1 MEPVSV
7 GDWHN
12 QSSRHPCARHRGP
25 CLAIGQDQF
34 LNESNHMSQYG
45 KIELERKLIDVSI
58 DSVGDDGRFEG
69 YASLFDRVDMS
80 RDIVERGAFAK
91 AIARRGAGGVRMLF
105 QHDPAQPIGAW
116 TSLAEDEYGLKVRG
130 RLSPGSNK
138 AREVRALI
146 RDGALDG
153 LSIGFKVARGRTDP
167 KTGIRHIREADL
179 WEISVVT
186 FPMQEGARISLN
198 GEGLPTTREFE
209 RWLTRDARLTRKE
222 ARHVVSH
229 GFASLRRER
238 DAAPAGTTALAEAIR
253 RAAHQI
259 NERTNLR

>member
-1 MEPVSV
+1 M
-7 GDWHN
+7 
-12 QSSRHPCARHRGP
+12 Q
-25 CLAIGQDQF
+25 
-34 LNESNHMSQYG
+34 
-45 KIELERKLIDVSI
+45 LERKLIDVAI
-58 DSVGDDGRFEG
+58 EGVEDDGTFEG

-91 AIARRGAGGVRMLF
+91 AIAKRGAGGIRMLF

-116 TSLAEDEYGLKVRG
+116 TAIAEDEYGLKVRG
-130 RLSPGSNK
+130 RLSPGSVK

-167 KTGIRHIREADL
+167 RTGIRHIREADL

-186 FPMQEGARISLN
+186 FPMQEGARISLK
-198 GEGLPTTREFE
+198 GESLPTTREFE
-209 RWLTRDARLTRKE
+209 RWLTRDAQLTRKE
-222 ARHVVSH
+222 ARHVVTH

-238 DAAPAGTTALAEAIR
+238 DAVPTGAAALAEAIR
-253 RAAHQI
+253 KAARQI

>member
-1 MEPVSV
+1 MS
-7 GDWHN
+7 
-12 QSSRHPCARHRGP
+12 
-25 CLAIGQDQF
+25 
-34 LNESNHMSQYG
+34 ESAKMR
-45 KIELERKLIDVSI
+45 LERKLIDVSI
-58 DSVGDDGRFEG
+58 EGVEDDSTFEG

-105 QHDPAQPIGAW
+105 QHDPAQPIGSW
-116 TSLAEDEYGLKVRG
+116 TAIAEDEYGLKVRG
-130 RLSPGSNK
+130 RLSPGSEK

-167 KTGIRHIREADL
+167 RTGIRHIKEADL

-186 FPMQEGARISLN
+186 FPMQEGARISLK

-209 RWLTRDARLTRKE
+209 RWLMRDARLTRKE
-222 ARHVVSH
+222 ARHVVAH
-229 GFASLRRER
+229 GFASLRHARDVAPREE
-238 DAAPAGTTALAEAIR
+238 TALAEAIR
-253 RAAHQI
+253 RAARQI
-259 NERTNLR
+259 NERTILR